1 MAEFRLPKNSQ
12 ITDGVTHKA
21 LADATNVK
29 TFKIYRWSPDD
40 DSQPRIDSF
49 EIDLRSISKES
60 IRGCESSSGDQR

>member
-12 ITDGVTHKA
+12 ITDGITHKA
-21 LADATNVK
+21 SADAAKVK

-49 EIDLRSISKES
+49 
-60 IRGCESSSGDQR
+60 